1 MYFKQLMCG
10 AMLMVASSL
19 LAQNNVAEEVAWVV
33 GDTPIWKSEIE
44 EQFQNLRYDNK
55 DIKGDPYCVIPERMA
70 IQKLFLHQAELD
82 TIEANEG
89 QVISRADGQINYLIQ
104 ELGSKEKVESYF
116 RKSMAELRQNYMDA
130 IRDESR
136 VQQVQRE
143 LTKNIKT
150 TPSDIRRYFAALDAD
165 SVPYV
170 PLQVEAQIITMEPV
184 IPREDVEDVKARL
197 RQYAEA
203 VNNGESEFSTLA
215 ILYSEDGSS
224 VRGGERGFMS
234 RAELDPN
241 FAAVAFNLND
251 PKKASRIVESE
262 YGYHIIQLIE
272 KRGDRINCRHILLTP
287 KVSTAELTASTQRM
301 DSLRSFI
308 DEGKL
313 TFEEAALHISSDKD
327 TRNNR
332 GLMVN
337 GATGGSRFEM
347 NQLPQEVAKQVA
359 ELEPGQMSQPFVMTD
374 KKNHTVVAMVRL
386 TNRIDGHRADL
397 RNDYQLIKRM
407 YEASESERILAEW
420 LEKKIRETYV
430 RIEDGY
436 RNCDF
441 RYKGWIREREGEA
454 ASAASSTN
462 ANS

>member
-170 PLQVEAQIITMEPV
+170 PLQVEA
-184 IPREDVEDVKARL
+184 
-197 RQYAEA
+197 
-203 VNNGESEFSTLA
+203 
-215 ILYSEDGSS
+215 
-224 VRGGERGFMS
+224 
-234 RAELDPN
+234 
-241 FAAVAFNLND
+241 
-251 PKKASRIVESE
+251 
-262 YGYHIIQLIE
+262 
-272 KRGDRINCRHILLTP
+272 
-287 KVSTAELTASTQRM
+287 
-301 DSLRSFI
+301 
-308 DEGKL
+308 
-313 TFEEAALHISSDKD
+313 
-327 TRNNR
+327 
-332 GLMVN
+332 
-337 GATGGSRFEM
+337 
-347 NQLPQEVAKQVA
+347 
-359 ELEPGQMSQPFVMTD
+359 
-374 KKNHTVVAMVRL
+374 
-386 TNRIDGHRADL
+386 
-397 RNDYQLIKRM
+397 
-407 YEASESERILAEW
+407 
-420 LEKKIRETYV
+420 
-430 RIEDGY
+430 
-436 RNCDF
+436 
-441 RYKGWIREREGEA
+441 
-454 ASAASSTN
+454 
-462 ANS
+462 

>member
-1 MYFKQLMCG
+1 
-10 AMLMVASSL
+10 MLAVASSMV
-19 LAQNNVAEEVAWVV
+19 AQNNVAEEVAWVI

-44 EQFQNLRYDNK
+44 EQFQNMRYDNLE
-55 DIKGDPYCVIPERMA
+55 IKGDPYCFIPERMA

-89 QVISRADGQINYLIQ
+89 QVVSRVEGQLNFLIS

-116 RKSMAELRQNYMDA
+116 RKTMPEIRQSYMEM

-143 LTKNIKT
+143 LTKDIKT
-150 TPSDIRRYFAALDAD
+150 TPSDLRRYFNNLHAD
-165 SVPYV
+165 SIPYV

-197 RQYAEA
+197 RQYADA

-215 ILYSEDGSS
+215 IFYSEDGSS
-224 VRGGERGFMS
+224 VRGGELGFMT

-287 KVSTAELTASTQRM
+287 KVSTAELTASTERM
-301 DSLRSFI
+301 DSLRRFILEGNMSF
-308 DEGKL
+308 D
-313 TFEEAALHISSDKD
+313 EAALRISTDKD
-327 TRNNR
+327 TRNNH

-337 GATGGSRFEM
+337 SETGGSRFQM
-347 NQLPQEVAKQVA
+347 SQLPQEVAKQVGNLQPG
-359 ELEPGQMSQPFVMTD
+359 ELSEPFIMTD
-374 KKNHTVVAMVRL
+374 KRNHTVVAMVRL
-386 TNRIDGHRADL
+386 TNRIEGHRADL

-407 YEASESERILAEW
+407 YEDAERERILAEW
-420 LEKKIRETYV
+420 IENKIRETYV
-430 RIEDGY
+430 RIEEGY

-441 RYKGWIREREGEA
+441 RYKGWIREREDSSS
-454 ASAASSTN
+454 ASADQAKL
-462 ANS
+462 

>member
-1 MYFKQLMCG
+1 M
-10 AMLMVASSL
+10 
-19 LAQNNVAEEVAWVV
+19 
-33 GDTPIWKSEIE
+33 
-44 EQFQNLRYDNK
+44 
-55 DIKGDPYCVIPERMA
+55 
-70 IQKLFLHQAELD
+70 
-82 TIEANEG
+82 
-89 QVISRADGQINYLIQ
+89 
-104 ELGSKEKVESYF
+104 
-116 RKSMAELRQNYMDA
+116 
-130 IRDESR
+130 
-136 VQQVQRE
+136 
-143 LTKNIKT
+143 
-150 TPSDIRRYFAALDAD
+150 
-165 SVPYV
+165 PYV

-224 VRGGERGFMS
+224 VRGGELGFMS

>member
-224 VRGGERGFMS
+224 VRGGELGFMS

-262 YGYHIIQLIE
+262 YGYHIIQLID
-272 KRGDRINCRHILLTP
+272 KRGDQVNVRHILLTP
-287 KVSTAELTASTQRM
+287 KVNEKDLREATVRL
-301 DSLRSFI
+301 DSLRKEI
-308 DEGKL
+308 VAGKFP
-313 TFEEAALHISSDKD
+313 FEDAARYVSQDKD
-327 TRNNR
+327 TKNNR
-332 GLMVN
+332 GVMVN
-337 GATGGSRFEM
+337 PQTGSPRFEM
-347 NQLPQEVAKQVA
+347 QELPPEVARRVEMMKPGDVSEAFIMKDTKRNKDIVA
-359 ELEPGQMSQPFVMTD
+359 IVKLTSRVPGHKANLSD
-374 KKNHTVVAMVRL
+374 
-386 TNRIDGHRADL
+386 
-397 RNDYQLIKRM
+397 DYNMLKEM
-407 YEASESERILAEW
+407 YEAKRKEEILKEWVER
-420 LEKKIRETYV
+420 KIKDTYV
-430 RIEDGY
+430 KIADGWQ
-436 RNCDF
+436 NCEF
-441 RYKGWIREREGEA
+441 EYEGWIK
-454 ASAASSTN
+454 
-462 ANS
+462 

>member
-1 MYFKQLMCG
+1 
-10 AMLMVASSL
+10 MLAVASSMV
-19 LAQNNVAEEVAWVV
+19 AQNNVAEEVAWVI

-44 EQFQNLRYDNK
+44 EQFQNMRYDNLE
-55 DIKGDPYCVIPERMA
+55 IKGDPYCFIPERMA

-89 QVISRADGQINYLIQ
+89 QVVSRVEGQLNFLIS

-116 RKSMAELRQNYMDA
+116 RKTMPEIRQSYMEM

-143 LTKNIKT
+143 LTKDIKT
-150 TPSDIRRYFAALDAD
+150 TPSDLRRYFNNLHAD
-165 SVPYV
+165 SIPYV

-197 RQYAEA
+197 RQYADA

-224 VRGGERGFMS
+224 VRGGELGFMT

-287 KVSTAELTASTQRM
+287 KVSTAELTASTERM
-301 DSLRSFI
+301 DSLRRFILEGNMSF
-308 DEGKL
+308 D
-313 TFEEAALHISSDKD
+313 EAALRISTDKD
-327 TRNNR
+327 TRNNH

-337 GATGGSRFEM
+337 SETGGSRFQM
-347 NQLPQEVAKQVA
+347 SQLPQEVAKQVGNLQPG
-359 ELEPGQMSQPFVMTD
+359 ELSEPFIMTD
-374 KKNHTVVAMVRL
+374 KRNHTVVAMVRL
-386 TNRIDGHRADL
+386 TNRIEGHRADL

-407 YEASESERILAEW
+407 YEDAERERILAEW
-420 LEKKIRETYV
+420 IENKIRETYV
-430 RIEDGY
+430 RIEEGY

-441 RYKGWIREREGEA
+441 RYKGWIREREDSGS
-454 ASAASSTN
+454 ASADQAKL
-462 ANS
+462 

>member
-1 MYFKQLMCG
+1 MNFKQILCG
-10 AMLMVASSL
+10 AMLAVASSMT
-19 LAQNNVAEEVAWVV
+19 AQNNVAEEVAWVI

-44 EQFQNLRYDNK
+44 EQLKNMRYDNLE
-55 DIKGDPYCVIPERMA
+55 IKGDPYCVIPERMA

-89 QVISRADGQINYLIQ
+89 QVVSRVDGQINYLIS

-116 RKSMAELRQNYMDA
+116 RKSMPEIRQNYLEM

-143 LTKNIKT
+143 LTKDIKT
-150 TPSDIRRYFAALDAD
+150 TPSDLRRYFNNLHAD
-165 SVPYV
+165 SIPYV

-197 RQYAEA
+197 RQYADA
-203 VNNGESEFSTLA
+203 VNNGESDFSTLA

-224 VRGGERGFMS
+224 MRGGELGFMARS
-234 RAELDPN
+234 ELDPN

-251 PKKASRIVESE
+251 PKKSSRIVESE

-287 KVSTAELTASTQRM
+287 KVSTAELSAATERM
-301 DSLRSFI
+301 DSLRRFILEGNMSF
-308 DEGKL
+308 D
-313 TFEEAALHISSDKD
+313 EAAQRISFDKD
-327 TRNNR
+327 TRNNH

-337 GATGGSRFEM
+337 SETGGSRFQM
-347 NQLPQEVAKQVA
+347 SQLPQEVAKQVGNLQPG
-359 ELEPGQMSQPFVMTD
+359 ELSEPFVMTD
-374 KKNHTVVAMVRL
+374 KRNHTVVAMVRL
-386 TNRIDGHRADL
+386 ANRIDGHTADL
-397 RNDYQLIKRM
+397 RNDYQLIKNM
-407 YEASESERILAEW
+407 YENAERERILAEW
-420 LEKKIRETYV
+420 IENKIRETYV

-436 RNCDF
+436 GNCDF
-441 RYKGWIREREGEA
+441 RYKGWIRERDDSEL
-454 ASAASSTN
+454 SADQAKL
-462 ANS
+462 

>member
-1 MYFKQLMCG
+1 MIAL
-10 AMLMVASSL
+10 ASSAF
-19 LAQNNVAEEVAWVV
+19 AQNNVAEEVAWVI

-44 EQFQNLRYDNK
+44 EQFLSMRYENQE
-55 DIKGDPYCVIPERMA
+55 IKGDPYCIIPERMA

-89 QVISRADGQINYLIQ
+89 QVVSRVDAQINFLIS
-104 ELGSKEKVESYF
+104 ELGSKEKVEAYF
-116 RKSMAELRQNYMDA
+116 RKSLPEIRQSYLETV
-130 IRDESR
+130 RDETR

-143 LTKNIKT
+143 LTKDIKT
-150 TPSDIRRYFAALDAD
+150 TPSDLRRYFSNLDQD
-165 SVPYV
+165 SIPYV
-170 PLQVEAQIITMEPV
+170 PLQVEAQIITIEPI

-197 RQYAEA
+197 RQYADA

-224 VRGGERGFMS
+224 VRGGELGFTS

-287 KVSTAELTASTQRM
+287 KVSTAELTSTTERM
-301 DSLRSFI
+301 DSLRRFI
-308 DEGKL
+308 LEGNMN
-313 TFEEAALHISSDKD
+313 FDEAASHISTDKD

-337 GATGGSRFEM
+337 PETGGSRFEM
-347 NQLPQEVAKQVA
+347 SQLPQEVAKQIGNMEVGDIS
-359 ELEPGQMSQPFVMTD
+359 EPFIMND
-374 KKNHTVVAMVRL
+374 KRNHTVVAMVRL

-407 YEASESERILAEW
+407 YEAAERERILAEW
-420 LEKKIRETYV
+420 IEKKIEDTYV
-430 RIEDGY
+430 RIEEGY

-441 RYKGWIREREGEA
+441 RYNGWIRERDDSSSATQA
-454 ASAASSTN
+454 AL
-462 ANS
+462 

>member
-1 MYFKQLMCG
+1 
-10 AMLMVASSL
+10 MLAVASSMV
-19 LAQNNVAEEVAWVV
+19 AQNNVAEEVAWVI

-44 EQFQNLRYDNK
+44 EQFQNMRYDNLE
-55 DIKGDPYCVIPERMA
+55 IKGDPYCFIPERMA

-89 QVISRADGQINYLIQ
+89 QVVSRVEGQLNFLIS

-116 RKSMAELRQNYMDA
+116 RKTMPEIRQSYMEM

-143 LTKNIKT
+143 LTKDIKT
-150 TPSDIRRYFAALDAD
+150 TPSDLRRYFNNLHAD
-165 SVPYV
+165 SIPYV

-197 RQYAEA
+197 RQYADA

-215 ILYSEDGSS
+215 IFYSEDGSS
-224 VRGGERGFMS
+224 VRGGELGFMT

-287 KVSTAELTASTQRM
+287 KVSTAELTASTERM
-301 DSLRSFI
+301 DSLRRFILEGNMSF
-308 DEGKL
+308 D
-313 TFEEAALHISSDKD
+313 EAALRISTDKD
-327 TRNNR
+327 TRNNH

-337 GATGGSRFEM
+337 SETGGSRFQM
-347 NQLPQEVAKQVA
+347 SQLPQEVAKQVGNLQPG
-359 ELEPGQMSQPFVMTD
+359 ELSEPFIMTD
-374 KKNHTVVAMVRL
+374 KRNHTVVAMVRL
-386 TNRIDGHRADL
+386 TNRIEGHRADL

-407 YEASESERILAEW
+407 YEDAERERILAEW
-420 LEKKIRETYV
+420 IENKIRETYV
-430 RIEDGY
+430 RIEEGY

-441 RYKGWIREREGEA
+441 RYKGWIREREDSGS
-454 ASAASSTN
+454 ASADQAKL
-462 ANS
+462 

>member
-1 MYFKQLMCG
+1 MYFKQIICG
-10 AMLMVASSL
+10 AMIALASSAM
-19 LAQNNVAEEVAWVV
+19 AQNNVAEEVAWVV

-44 EQFQNLRYDNK
+44 EQFQALRYENQ
-55 DIKGDPYCVIPERMA
+55 DIKGDPYCFIPERIA

-89 QVISRADGQINYLIQ
+89 QVISRADAQINMLIS
-104 ELGSKEKVESYF
+104 ELGTKEKVESYF
-116 RKSMAELRQNYMDA
+116 RKSLPELRQNYLEM

-143 LTKNIKT
+143 LTKDIKT
-150 TPSDIRRYFAALDAD
+150 TPSDIRRYFANLNAD
-165 SVPYV
+165 SIPYV

-184 IPREDVEDVKARL
+184 IPREDIEDVKARL
-197 RQYAEA
+197 RRYADA

-224 VRGGERGFMS
+224 IRGGELGFMA

-251 PKKASRIVESE
+251 PKKSSRIVESE
-262 YGYHIIQLIE
+262 FGYHIIQLIE

-287 KVSTAELTASTQRM
+287 KVSTTELAAATERM
-301 DSLRSFI
+301 DSLRNYIS
-308 DEGKL
+308 EGNV
-313 TFEEAALHISSDKD
+313 TFEEAALHISADKD
-327 TRNNR
+327 TRKNH

-337 GATGGSRFEM
+337 SETGGSRFQM
-347 NQLPQEVAKQVA
+347 SQLPQEVAKQVA
-359 ELEPGQMSQPFVMTD
+359 ELQPGEISAPFVMTD

-386 TNRIDGHRADL
+386 ANRIDGHRADL
-397 RNDYQLIKRM
+397 RNDYQLIKNM
-407 YEASESERILAEW
+407 YEASERERIIAEW
-420 LEKKIRETYV
+420 IENKIRETYIRV
-430 RIEDGY
+430 EDGY

-441 RYKGWIREREGEA
+441 RYKGWIREREGDA
-454 ASAASSTN
+454 TASLSN
-462 ANS
+462 NN

>member
-1 MYFKQLMCG
+1 MNFKQILCG
-10 AMLMVASSL
+10 AMLAVASSMT
-19 LAQNNVAEEVAWVV
+19 AQNNVAEEVAWVI

-44 EQFQNLRYDNK
+44 EQLKNMRYDNLE
-55 DIKGDPYCVIPERMA
+55 IKGDPYCVIPERMA

-89 QVISRADGQINYLIQ
+89 QVVSRVDGQINYLIS

-116 RKSMAELRQNYMDA
+116 RKSMPEIRQNYLEM

-143 LTKNIKT
+143 LTKDIKT
-150 TPSDIRRYFAALDAD
+150 TPSDLRRYFNNLHAD
-165 SVPYV
+165 SIPYV

-197 RQYAEA
+197 RQYADA
-203 VNNGESEFSTLA
+203 VNNGESDFSTLA

-224 VRGGERGFMS
+224 MRGGELGFMARS
-234 RAELDPN
+234 ELDPN

-251 PKKASRIVESE
+251 PKKSSRIVESE

-287 KVSTAELTASTQRM
+287 KVSTAELTAATERM
-301 DSLRSFI
+301 DSLRRFILEGNMSF
-308 DEGKL
+308 D
-313 TFEEAALHISSDKD
+313 EAAQRISFDKD
-327 TRNNR
+327 TRNNH

-337 GATGGSRFEM
+337 SETGGSRFQM
-347 NQLPQEVAKQVA
+347 SQLPQEVAKQVGNLQPG
-359 ELEPGQMSQPFVMTD
+359 ELSEPFVMTD
-374 KKNHTVVAMVRL
+374 KRNHTVVAMVRL
-386 TNRIDGHRADL
+386 ANRIDGHTADL
-397 RNDYQLIKRM
+397 RNDYQLIKNM
-407 YEASESERILAEW
+407 YENAERERILAEW
-420 LEKKIRETYV
+420 IENKIRETYV

-441 RYKGWIREREGEA
+441 RYKGWIRERDDSEL
-454 ASAASSTN
+454 SADQAKL
-462 ANS
+462 

>member
-224 VRGGERGFMS
+224 VRGGELGFMS
-234 RAELDPN
+234 RA
-241 FAAVAFNLND
+241 
-251 PKKASRIVESE
+251 
-262 YGYHIIQLIE
+262 
-272 KRGDRINCRHILLTP
+272 
-287 KVSTAELTASTQRM
+287 
-301 DSLRSFI
+301 
-308 DEGKL
+308 
-313 TFEEAALHISSDKD
+313 
-327 TRNNR
+327 
-332 GLMVN
+332 
-337 GATGGSRFEM
+337 
-347 NQLPQEVAKQVA
+347 
-359 ELEPGQMSQPFVMTD
+359 
-374 KKNHTVVAMVRL
+374 
-386 TNRIDGHRADL
+386 
-397 RNDYQLIKRM
+397 
-407 YEASESERILAEW
+407 
-420 LEKKIRETYV
+420 
-430 RIEDGY
+430 
-436 RNCDF
+436 
-441 RYKGWIREREGEA
+441 
-454 ASAASSTN
+454 
-462 ANS
+462 

>member
-1 MYFKQLMCG
+1 MCG

-224 VRGGERGFMS
+224 VRGGELGFMS

-374 KKNHTVVAMVRL
+374 RKSVV
-386 TNRIDGHRADL
+386 
-397 RNDYQLIKRM
+397 
-407 YEASESERILAEW
+407 
-420 LEKKIRETYV
+420 
-430 RIEDGY
+430 
-436 RNCDF
+436 
-441 RYKGWIREREGEA
+441 
-454 ASAASSTN
+454 
-462 ANS
+462 